1 MKMKKKNSEAESNSK
16 VLKVAPGQALGYG
29 LQYTRLTSML
39 LDASEGSFCSLEVLD
54 DIATQSASGEVHVC
68 QTKSSL
74 TGNPVSDKS
83 VQLWKSLHNW
93 VKAVQSELFDLGK
106 TKFQLFV
113 SKPVKGQ
120 IIDALSAA
128 KTNLEAKQA
137 IALAKET
144 LWGSAPK
151 YLLKSK
157 MSAEL
162 AQYANFVLES
172 DEEVLISIVT
182 RLELRCGS
190 GSPLCDLQ
198 EKIKGKFVSASKVD
212 EVFNQACGWVKS
224 KVDKQLEKQQPAVI
238 SSDEFLAEITSF
250 VRKVDRDLILSSYAP
265 EPTEKEKHAELPRR
279 YVQQLDLIE
288 LSFDDKLQAI
298 SDFLRACRDR
308 TVWAQKGEVNRSSF
322 DDLDRVL
329 KRSWGNIARRV
340 RAEHKSVPEVRQGQ
354 VVYSDCMEQSTP
366 LQSMETPDHF
376 ISGCYQR
383 LADEL
388 DVGWHPRYRDFL
400 ADAVKKKLA

>member
-1 MKMKKKNSEAESNSK
+1 MTKKKSKVQSNGK

-39 LDASEGSFCSLEVLD
+39 LDAPKGSFCSLEVLD
-54 DIATQSASGEVHVC
+54 DVATQSTSGEVQVC
-68 QTKSSL
+68 QIKSSL
-74 TGNPVSDKS
+74 TGNPVSDRS
-83 VQLWKSLHNW
+83 VQLWKSLYNW
-93 VKAVQSELFDLGK
+93 VSAVQSGLIDPGK
-106 TKFQLFV
+106 TKFQLYV

-120 IIDALSAA
+120 IIDVLTAA
-128 KTNLEAKQA
+128 KSDLDGKKA
-137 IALAKET
+137 IALAKEV
-144 LWGSAPK
+144 LWGSAPE

-157 MSAEL
+157 LSPEL

-172 DEEVLISIVT
+172 DEEVLTSIVT
-182 RLELRCGS
+182 RLKLECGS
-190 GSPLCDLQ
+190 GSPLSDLQ
-198 EKIKGKFVSASKVD
+198 EKMKGKFVSASKVD
-212 EVFNQACGWVKS
+212 EVVNQACGWVKT
-224 KVDKQLEKQQPAVI
+224 KVDKLLEEKQPAVI
-238 SSDEFLAEITSF
+238 STDEFLAEITSF
-250 VRKVDRDLILSSYAP
+250 VRKVDRDLILNSYAP

-298 SDFLRACRDR
+298 SDFLRACYDR

-322 DDLDRVL
+322 DDLDKVL

-340 RAEHKSVPEVRQGQ
+340 RAEHKSVSEVDQGQ
-354 VVYSDCMEQSTP
+354 VVYSDCMEQKSP

-400 ADAVKKKLA
+400 ADAVKKKSA